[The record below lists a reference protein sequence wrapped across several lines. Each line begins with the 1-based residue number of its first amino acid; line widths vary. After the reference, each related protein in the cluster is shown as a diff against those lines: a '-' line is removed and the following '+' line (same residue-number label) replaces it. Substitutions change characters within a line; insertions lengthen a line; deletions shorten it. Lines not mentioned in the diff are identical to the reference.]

1 MDFWINQ
8 VSLFSISTYRPLSG
22 SSYVKSPSE
31 LKRPKRGL
39 TNIKNNDQ
47 KCFLWCQVRHVY
59 PVKIHSEIITREDK
73 NLLIILIMM
82 LLGFLCE
89 KKILARLKGKTIFV
103 LMCIV
108 MKTKW
113 FLNLHFRSKILK
125 LNGFVACN
133 LWKQVTLRIHQ
144 RFGQIYVSQ
153 NKTKTKNTFAKV
165 ICSVL
170 SVKCVLLVKHKKLFW
185 ALMVHNL

>member
-1 MDFWINQ
+1 
-8 VSLFSISTYRPLSG
+8 
-22 SSYVKSPSE
+22 
-31 LKRPKRGL
+31 
-39 TNIKNNDQ
+39 
-47 KCFLWCQVRHVY
+47 
-59 PVKIHSEIITREDK
+59 
-73 NLLIILIMM
+73 MM

-89 KKILARLKGKTIFV
+89 KNILARLKGKTIFV

-170 SVKCVLLVKHKKLFW
+170 SVKCVLLVKHKKLFLSING
-185 ALMVHNL
+185 AQSVRLEQGTIKFKSYFKQIPVQCKMYAEFECNLESVKSYEGSYSKKYQDYIPCFLAYKLVCVNDKFT